1 MESGSRSLSSN
12 LPTHGNYLNKV
23 DFKDKKA
30 NGVRC
35 FRIFA
40 RHTSVKAD
48 IVAPTSGLV
57 KTHIMGSHDLLIL
70 LSRTSQ
76 VQDGQKVNDSL

>member
-1 MESGSRSLSSN
+1 M
-12 LPTHGNYLNKV
+12 
-23 DFKDKKA
+23 
-30 NGVRC
+30 RC
-35 FRIFA
+35 FLIFA

-76 VQDGQKVNDSL
+76 VQGSQKVNDSLKVCLINFDFEKFIRNYAATNSMF